1 MGVALTSITDPLTLQ
16 DPTSDVR
23 VNFDTQFEATMA
35 DALVRPVESVDV
47 VDVTIAMR
55 RALVGECQV
64 ACVVLG
70 ARGSLLRVLHA
81 GLVHMAEGACGWQL
95 SCACSWGLIFWRYL
109 YHKL

>member
-1 MGVALTSITDPLTLQ
+1 MGVALTATTDLLTLQ

-70 ARGSLLRVLHA
+70 VLWLVAGSSPAFVY
-81 GLVHMAEGACGWQL
+81 GG
-95 SCACSWGLIFWRYL
+95 
-109 YHKL
+109 